1 MTNVEQLDVV
11 LSARAQGLNSFPQT
25 GAAATAMAKEVGVA
39 DTQFRTLSATQRNVV
54 VPAHEATAKSSANLE
69 EAMHHGS
76 ITLGEYGQQWDGLS
90 RKLGGV
96 QGLMNSGIGL
106 GLAGLAGAAAL
117 GLGVAGAKSAVD
129 NAEQQEKAY
138 ASLAQAAAIKG
149 QSDQQLVATT
159 NALIATNTSYIANQY
174 DAVNAMALFTRA
186 GFDQKTAAE
195 ALQVSIN
202 LAALKS
208 ISLADAAQMV
218 DLAMMGNGRAVRE
231 LGIDMKSLTAEQ
243 DTSETAAK
251 NLDTA
256 QKNVDTSSQHLA
268 VSQQSLRDLEDSLH
282 AKRTLSQVDLDHLA
296 EKQAAVTKASNDLKE
311 AQGKLTTA
319 QDAAGTSTDKQQKI
333 LAELAQKTDGGTESV
348 TKMEQA
354 QNRLNR
360 TWQDASRGLG
370 ETLIPAVTN
379 YLDITDLASR
389 ATALAWEHPSRALG
403 LLQQQM
409 PGVASSTDAATSS
422 TTRLADAQAST
433 ANGVESVVTRLSRLQ
448 NTTVTLSTATH
459 NASEHLDE
467 QADAATAAG
476 GAHQFLRESVDTA
489 TRSETL
495 HNQEVA
501 RYIRQ
506 EPDVTKGLGETA
518 HLADTNADSLR
529 LAGQAMDSFNNATR
543 AAELQTGIS
552 SANMVQGIN
561 DIKEVI
567 DHVKQ
572 DRLEISVDA
581 SAVNAA
587 LQNLLALQQAASRGV
602 NVSISTA
609 GDLGPGNGLLS
620 GLFGP

>member
-1 MTNVEQLDVV
+1 MTNIEQLDVV

-39 DTQFRTLSATQRNVV
+39 DTQFKTLSATQRNVV

-96 QGLMNSGIGL
+96 QGLMNSGLGL

-138 ASLAQAAAIKG
+138 ASLAQAAQVKG
-149 QSDQQLVATT
+149 ESDKQLVATT

-174 DAVNAMALFTRA
+174 EAVNAMAMFTRA
-186 GFDQKTAAE
+186 GFDQKTATE

-202 LAALKS
+202 LAALKG
-208 ISLADAAQMV
+208 ISLTDSAHMV
-218 DLAMMGNGRAVRE
+218 DLALMGNGRSVRE
-231 LGIDMKSLTAEQ
+231 LGVDLKSLSAEQ

-256 QKNVDTSSQHLA
+256 QKNVDSSSQHLA

-296 EKQAAVTKASNDLKE
+296 EKQAAVTKASSDLKE

-319 QDAAGTSTDKQQKI
+319 QDTAGNSTDKQQKV
-333 LAELAQKTDGGTESV
+333 LAELAQKTDAGTDSV
-348 TKMEQA
+348 TRMEQS

-360 TWQDASRGLG
+360 TWQDASVGVG
-370 ETLIPAVTN
+370 KTLVPAISN
-379 YLDITDLASR
+379 LLDITDLASR
-389 ATALAWEHPSRALG
+389 SVGLAWEHPSTALTM
-403 LLQQQM
+403 LKQQTL
-409 PGVASSTDAATSS
+409 GASAATDTANASSTKYAASQGDV
-422 TTRLADAQAST
+422 AD
-433 ANGVESVVTRLSRLQ
+433 GVESVVDRMARLQ
-448 NTTVTLSTATH
+448 SQTVTLSSTTH
-459 NASEHLDE
+459 SASEHLDE
-467 QADAATAAG
+467 QAQAATAAG

-489 TRSETL
+489 TRSEDQ
-495 HNQEVA
+495 HNQQVA
-501 RYIRQ
+501 RYLRQ

-529 LAGQAMDSFNNATR
+529 LAALGMDSFNNATR

-552 SANMVQGIN
+552 SANIVQGIN

-567 DHVKQ
+567 DHTKQ
-572 DRLEISVDA
+572 DRLEIQVDA